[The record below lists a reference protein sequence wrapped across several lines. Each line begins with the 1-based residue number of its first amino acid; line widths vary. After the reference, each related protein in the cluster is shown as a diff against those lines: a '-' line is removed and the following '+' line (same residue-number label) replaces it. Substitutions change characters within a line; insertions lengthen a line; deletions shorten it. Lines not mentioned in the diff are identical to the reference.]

1 SVVRSVSGSAKL
13 YSLRQIESLTDPP
26 DWFPEDHAPMPQ
38 IVARG
43 RAEGVFACASCH
55 LTSGRGTPASADLAG
70 LPIDYL
76 VRQLKDFRS
85 GERRDPV
92 RMNGIAKAMDDKE
105 IRDTAEWFSRLQ
117 VKPWTRLVE
126 TDTVPRS
133 YVTKARMRL

>member
-1 SVVRSVSGSAKL
+1 MSYMQWLPKRALVLFGVVGLTGVFPFLMSRAPAVATEDALSWAYLNPDSLQPARDESVVRSVSGSAKL

-70 LPIDYL
+70 LP
-76 VRQLKDFRS
+76 
-85 GERRDPV
+85 
-92 RMNGIAKAMDDKE
+92 
-105 IRDTAEWFSRLQ
+105 
-117 VKPWTRLVE
+117 
-126 TDTVPRS
+126 
-133 YVTKARMRL
+133 